1 MSYVPTCRTCFTY
14 IHTCLTLPSYLP
26 SYLGVF
32 ISQMATWLMS
42 TCLRERMCLCVLRV
56 YMSLYLTCLL
66 AFLPLCLTGLR
77 AYVSLSFMCF
87 RAFAFYVPIVYVP
100 TCPWLYVRKYLRFF
114 VLYVFM
120 CLRALVFH
128 VLTTC
133 VFYTPMCV
141 YSVMCLYSIMSLR
154 ETRTRA

>member
-1 MSYVPTCRTCFTY
+1 
-14 IHTCLTLPSYLP
+14 
-26 SYLGVF
+26 
-32 ISQMATWLMS
+32 MATWLIS

-77 AYVSLSFMCF
+77 SYVSLSFMCL
-87 RAFAFYVPIVYVP
+87 RAFAFYVPTIYVP

-120 CLRALVFH
+120 CLRAFIFH
-128 VLTTC
+128 VLTG
-133 VFYTPMCV
+133 MCV
-141 YSVMCLYSIMSLR
+141 LHAYVRLLNYVSLLDYVPSR
-154 ETRTRA
+154 DKKQGRNWKKWYCHTKIQ